1 MRSAAPFHVLLP
13 AALLLAGCTTVG
25 PDYRAPEAASLSV
38 PDSYYGAGPSAA
50 AAPAAPAQLARWWER
65 FDDPLLAGLV
75 DEATAGN
82 IDLAVAASRLTQAR
96 EGVVQARAG
105 LVPTVGAAAGA
116 NRNVGIGDDRNS
128 FDVRAD
134 ASWEIDLFGRI
145 ARGIEAADADADA
158 ALFDREGL
166 RVAIAS
172 EVAVN
177 YMQARLAQERLALA
191 RDTLAIADDNLQI
204 AQWRVQAGLV
214 SSLDSEQARAARAQ
228 TAAAIPGLETAF
240 ASATY
245 RLAVLTGRAPGALTE
260 RLSAPQ
266 PIPDGPEY
274 VAIGIPAETLRQR
287 PDVRAAER
295 ALAAATARIGVA
307 EAQLYPGLRLGG
319 NIGTAAFS
327 LGGLL
332 ESITGAIFAG
342 LDQTLFDGGRLRSQ
356 LRSKEAA
363 AEGALASYRQ
373 SVLTALED
381 VENALV
387 ELRAARE
394 RQQQFA
400 IAFEAASNSA
410 ILARTQYRA
419 GL

>member
-50 AAPAAPAQLARWWER
+50 AAPAAPAPLARWWER

-134 ASWEIDLFGRI
+134 ASWEIDLSGRI

-228 TAAAIPGLETAF
+228 TAAAIPG
-240 ASATY
+240 
-245 RLAVLTGRAPGALTE
+245 
-260 RLSAPQ
+260 
-266 PIPDGPEY
+266 
-274 VAIGIPAETLRQR
+274 
-287 PDVRAAER
+287 
-295 ALAAATARIGVA
+295 
-307 EAQLYPGLRLGG
+307 
-319 NIGTAAFS
+319 
-327 LGGLL
+327 
-332 ESITGAIFAG
+332 
-342 LDQTLFDGGRLRSQ
+342 
-356 LRSKEAA
+356 
-363 AEGALASYRQ
+363 
-373 SVLTALED
+373 
-381 VENALV
+381 
-387 ELRAARE
+387 
-394 RQQQFA
+394 
-400 IAFEAASNSA
+400 
-410 ILARTQYRA
+410 
-419 GL
+419 